1 MRAPTHVSLTGVLL
15 ALAFGVPLLGV
26 MLRMFRVARPVPADA
41 ARARRPLDVARLI
54 LVPVTGSNH
63 SQRAVESA
71 CRLAE
76 EQHAAILLVYMI
88 EVPWTLPLDA
98 TLKQA
103 DQEARGALE
112 AAGEVAARHR
122 VPVRTVVW
130 RARMAKDGIA
140 AAARDH
146 EADLGLHGP
155 GFAGG
160 TRAPSIGPKGQ
171 SITPG
176 LSSVSLPGPE
186 HRQARSSATPLS
198 SVTSSL
204 SRAYGSASR
213 SPGLIRASALHRN
226 LTPGCPRLNAA
237 FTPVR
242 VRSAVARQA
251 RTVADGGSC
260 TKGLAT
266 H

>member
-1 MRAPTHVSLTGVLL
+1 MTAPTHVSLTGVLL
-15 ALAFGVPLLGV
+15 ALAFGGPLLWV

-54 LVPVTGSNH
+54 LAPVTASNH

-76 EQHAAILLVYMI
+76 EQHAAILLVYVI

-103 DQEARGALE
+103 DQEARAAME

-122 VPVRTVVW
+122 VPVRTVVR

-146 EADLGLHGP
+146 EADLVFTDP
-155 GFAGG
+155 GSRVGG
-160 TRAPSIGPKGQ
+160 GHPP
-171 SITPG
+171 
-176 LSSVSLPGPE
+176 
-186 HRQARSSATPLS
+186 
-198 SVTSSL
+198 
-204 SRAYGSASR
+204 
-213 SPGLIRASALHRN
+213 
-226 LTPGCPRLNAA
+226 
-237 FTPVR
+237 
-242 VRSAVARQA
+242 
-251 RTVADGGSC
+251 
-260 TKGLAT
+260 
-266 H
+266 